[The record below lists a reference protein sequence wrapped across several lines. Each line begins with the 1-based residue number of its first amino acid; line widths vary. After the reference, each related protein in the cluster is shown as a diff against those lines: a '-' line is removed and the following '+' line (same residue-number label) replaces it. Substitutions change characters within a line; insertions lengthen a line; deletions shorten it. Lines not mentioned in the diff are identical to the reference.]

1 LNIASKRET
10 NWYLAGYLI
19 MKILHA
25 ILIVSVFASC
35 SKNDNPLERSFIE
48 KKKSESTT
56 TAARQ
61 QTYLALGDSYT
72 IGESVS
78 QAQSFPYLL
87 VSKLNSRGKNFS
99 PPKVIA
105 RTGWTTNDLQKA
117 IVEAKITKKY
127 DFVTLLIGVNNQ
139 YQGLSKSI
147 YRTQFKDLLNQA
159 INYADGKVS
168 HVSVISI
175 PDWGQTPFGKRS
187 GRSLQKISEEIAAFN
202 AINKAESS
210 ARGVSYTNI
219 TPASN
224 SVSADPGLVAQDGL
238 HYSGKMHAI
247 WVDAIIATFNRDN

>member
-1 LNIASKRET
+1 MELSPAET
-10 NWYLAGYLI
+10 NDSG
-19 MKILHA
+19 
-25 ILIVSVFASC
+25 
-35 SKNDNPLERSFIE
+35 
-48 KKKSESTT
+48 STT
-56 TAARQ
+56 TAPP

-87 VSKLNSRGKNFS
+87 VSKLNSRGKNFA
-99 PPKVIA
+99 PPTVIA

-117 IVEAKITKKY
+117 IGEANITKKY

-139 YQGLSKSI
+139 YQGLSMST
-147 YRTQFKDLLNQA
+147 YRTQFRDLLNQA
-159 INYADGKVS
+159 INFAGGKVS
-168 HVSVISI
+168 HVSVLSI
-175 PDWGQTPFGKRS
+175 PDWGQTPSGKRS
-187 GRSLQKISEEIAAFN
+187 GRSTQKITEEIAAFN

-224 SVSADPGLVAQDGL
+224 RVTSDPALVAMDGL